1 MNLSKWTKIGRLV
14 ADPETKKTENGQLTK
29 VRIAVNRKVG
39 GEDQASFYEL
49 EGWDKVAERLATLKK
64 WQPAYFE
71 GEYWIRTW
79 EVKDKSGNVVRDDDG
94 KPKLNRAVSYRCYQI
109 RYLTTKSEQATEEG
123 GEEDAPW

>member
-49 EGWDKVAERLATLKK
+49 E
-64 WQPAYFE
+64 
-71 GEYWIRTW
+71 
-79 EVKDKSGNVVRDDDG
+79 
-94 KPKLNRAVSYRCYQI
+94 
-109 RYLTTKSEQATEEG
+109 
-123 GEEDAPW
+123 